1 MLQQNWGASW
11 RVLSELGKI
20 DLAVEGL
27 LKSPIISDST
37 RAKLLVLHEM
47 LEMEI
52 QSAKRE
58 LAEKEHGAAAQFSFA
73 VLPAQTRDTG

>member
-1 MLQQNWGASW
+1 M
-11 RVLSELGKI
+11 LSELGKI

-37 RAKLLVLHEM
+37 RAKLLVLQEM

-58 LAEKEHGAAAQFSFA
+58 LAEKGHGAAA
-73 VLPAQTRDTG
+73 